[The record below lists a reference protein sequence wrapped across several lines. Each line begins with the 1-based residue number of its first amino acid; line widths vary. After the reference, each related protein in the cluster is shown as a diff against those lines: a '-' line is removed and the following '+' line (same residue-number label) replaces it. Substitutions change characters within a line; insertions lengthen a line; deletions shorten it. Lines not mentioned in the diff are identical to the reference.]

1 MHNSFESSA
10 HEIHHRPLEMRFI
23 KSVTWTLA
31 ASATAVKALSNH
43 TSQYPPQ
50 PTADDGLPSN
60 FGLLLFPEFQSL
72 DVFGPLDA
80 LNLFSLARKLNLSII
95 AETMDPVS
103 TQVRSSQINKF
114 GSTFGESIMP
124 THTFKNAPP
133 IDVLLIPGGYGTDS
147 PNIGSAI
154 EFIKKIY
161 PSLQYVLTVCTG
173 SQLLAQAGILDG
185 RHATTNKQAYKRV
198 TKHGPNVKWVPEARW
213 VADGNIWTSSGVSAG
228 IDLMFAFLDAVYGT
242 VVSNQV
248 SEGMEYVRNVDWRND
263 PFAHYIK
270 DGEPMS

>member
-1 MHNSFESSA
+1 
-10 HEIHHRPLEMRFI
+10 MRFI
-23 KSVTWTLA
+23 TSAICALA
-31 ASATAVKALSNH
+31 ASVTTVKALSNN
-43 TSQYPPQ
+43 TSQPLPP
-50 PTADDGLPSN
+50 PTAGDGLPSN

-103 TQVRSSQINKF
+103 TQVRSAQINKF
-114 GSTFGESIMP
+114 GSTFGESILP

-133 IDVLLIPGGYGTDS
+133 LDVLLIPGGYGTDS
-147 PNIGSAI
+147 PDIGPAI
-154 EFIKKIY
+154 EFIKKTY
-161 PSLQYVLTVCTG
+161 PSLQYILTVCTG

-185 RHATTNKQAYKRV
+185 RHATTNKQVYNRV
-198 TKHGPNVKWVPEARW
+198 IKHGPNVKWVPEARW

-242 VVSNQV
+242 VLSNQV

-270 DGEPMS
+270 DGAPMS